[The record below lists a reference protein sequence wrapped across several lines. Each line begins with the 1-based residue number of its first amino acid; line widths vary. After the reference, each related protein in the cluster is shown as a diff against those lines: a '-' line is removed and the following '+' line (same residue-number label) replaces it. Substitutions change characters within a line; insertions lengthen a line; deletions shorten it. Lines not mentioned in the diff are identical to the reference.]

1 MQTLARLIGLGWLVA
16 LSIVGGIM
24 LGVWIDS
31 ELGSSPLFMLIGL
44 ALGIGV
50 AALGVYRALSSF
62 FNQ

>member
-31 ELGSSPLFMLIGL
+31 ELGSSPLFMMIGL

>member
-24 LGVWIDS
+24 LGVWIDG

-50 AALGVYRALSSF
+50 AALGVHRALSSF